1 MPISNWVPDHM
12 STIKMILKELW
23 HRKVNF
29 LLGVLAVA
37 TAVAFFV
44 AFQTAARASN
54 RETARLMLS
63 MGYNLHIIAGEADV
77 GTFLMTGVASETMPE
92 AYVDKLANQ
101 KNISYNH
108 LSATLERQIPWR
120 NLQVIL
126 TGLAPEICPP
136 GHKKPPMIFQVDPG
150 TAYLGYQLAHQLG
163 IKKSDTIEVNGTSL
177 KVVKCLTESGGMD
190 DMRIQCHLADAQ
202 KILEAPARISE
213 IQAVDCLCF
222 VEGADPVEILRREI
236 GAILPGTQILQAKS
250 VADARAK
257 QRQMVYKVFGVMLP
271 FVIVA
276 CGVWIAVL
284 TVMNVRER
292 QTEIGLLRALGYGT
306 GKIGGLFLGKALL
319 IGVFGAVAGFL
330 LGAGLSLGFGPEI
343 FKLTARTTVQPEWSV
358 FLRGLYT
365 APLFA
370 MVASFIPV
378 MFAVSYDPATT
389 LREE

>member
-1 MPISNWVPDHM
+1 M
-12 STIKMILKELW
+12 STIGMILKELW

-29 LLGVLAVA
+29 LLGMLAVA

-63 MGYNLHIIAGEADV
+63 MGFNLHVIADSADV
-77 GTFLMTGVASETMPE
+77 GEFLMTGVAGETMPE
-92 AYVDKLANQ
+92 RHLETLATQ

-108 LSATLERQIPWR
+108 LSAVLEKQIVW
-120 NLQVIL
+120 QGVTVML
-126 TGLAPEICPP
+126 TGLAPEVCPP
-136 GHKKPPMIFQVDPG
+136 GRQKPPMIFQVEPG
-150 TAYLGYQLAHQLG
+150 TAYVGHQLAGLLG
-163 IKKSDTIEVNGTSL
+163 IKQGDTIEISGQRL
-177 KVVKCLTESGGMD
+177 QVVKCLAESGGID
-190 DMRIQCHLADAQ
+190 DMRVQCHLRDAQ
-202 KILEAPARISE
+202 AILNLPGRISE

-222 VEGADPVEILRREI
+222 VEGADPLDMLRQEI

-257 QRQMVYKVFGVMLP
+257 QRQMVYKTFALMVP
-271 FVIVA
+271 FVVIA
-276 CGVWIAVL
+276 CGVWVGVL
-284 TVMNVRER
+284 TITNVRER

-306 GKIGGLFLGKALL
+306 GKIGGLFLGKALVTGIL
-319 IGVFGAVAGFL
+319 GAAIGFLGGAALALVFG
-330 LGAGLSLGFGPEI
+330 PDI

-358 FLRGLYT
+358 FLQALIV

-370 MVASFIPV
+370 IVASFIP
-378 MFAVSYDPATT
+378 MMLAVSYDPATT

>member
-1 MPISNWVPDHM
+1 M
-12 STIKMILKELW
+12 STIKMIFKELW

-29 LLGVLAVA
+29 LLGVLAVT
-37 TAVAFFV
+37 TAVAFYV

-63 MGYNLHIIAGEADV
+63 MGYNLHIIAGGADV
-77 GTFLMTGVASETMPE
+77 GHFLMTGVADETMPE
-92 AYVDKLANQ
+92 AHLETLANQ

-108 LSATLERQIPWR
+108 LLATLEKQIPWR

-126 TGLAPEICPP
+126 TGLTPEICPP
-136 GHKKPPMIFQVDPG
+136 GRKKPPMIFQVDPG
-150 TAYLGYQLAHQLG
+150 TAYVGYQLGQQLG
-163 IKKSDTIEVNGTSL
+163 IKQGDTIEVNGLSL
-177 KVVKCLTESGGMD
+177 KVVKCLAETGGMD
-190 DMRIQCHLADAQ
+190 DMRIQCHLSDAQ
-202 KILEAPARISE
+202 HILDAPEQISE

-222 VEGADPVEILRREI
+222 LEGADPVDILRKQI

-257 QRQMVYKVFGVMLP
+257 QRRMVYKVFNVMLP

-319 IGVFGAVAGFL
+319 IGLFGAMVGFL
-330 LGAGLSLGFGPEI
+330 LGAGLALMVGPEI
-343 FKLTARTTVQPEWSV
+343 FRLTARTTVQPEWPV
-358 FLRGLYT
+358 FWRGLYT

-370 MVASFIPV
+370 MIASFIP
-378 MFAVSYDPATT
+378 MMIAVSYDPATT

>member
-1 MPISNWVPDHM
+1 MEKVLESM
-12 STIKMILKELW
+12 STIGMILKELW

-29 LLGVLAVA
+29 LLGVLAVT

-63 MGYNLHIIAGEADV
+63 MGFNLHVIAADADV
-77 GTFLMTGVASETMPE
+77 GEFLMTGAANQTMPE
-92 AYVDKLANQ
+92 SYLETLATQ

-108 LSATLERQIPWR
+108 LSAVLEKQIVWR
-120 NLQVIL
+120 GVNVML
-126 TGLAPEICPP
+126 TGLAPEVCPP
-136 GHKKPPMIFQVDPG
+136 GRKKPPMSFQVEPG
-150 TAYLGYQLAHQLG
+150 TAYIGHQLANLMNITKG
-163 IKKSDTIEVNGTSL
+163 DTIDVEGTSL
-177 KVVKCLTESGGMD
+177 RVVRCLAETGGID
-190 DMRIQCHLADAQ
+190 DMRIQCHMRDAQ
-202 KILEAPARISE
+202 TILDMPDRISE

-222 VEGADPVEILRREI
+222 VEGADPLDILRQEI

-257 QRQMVYKVFGVMLP
+257 QRQMVYKIFALMIP
-271 FVIVA
+271 FVMIA
-276 CGVWIAVL
+276 CGVWVGVL
-284 TVMNVRER
+284 TIMNVRER
-292 QTEIGLLRALGYGT
+292 QTEIGLLRALGYST
-306 GKIGGLFLGKALL
+306 GKIGGLFLGKAMVTG
-319 IGVFGAVAGFL
+319 IAGAGIGFL
-330 LGAGLSLGFGPEI
+330 AGAGLALAFGPDI

-358 FLRGLYT
+358 FVQALVV

-370 MVASFIPV
+370 VVAGFIPM